1 MAEEKHPYDYIRI
14 DKGFKKQEYL
24 PLRWL
29 APELRE
35 RILGHDHGTELIVN
49 PAESLWSLGITLWEV
64 ATLARHQP
72 FSQVADQ
79 CFQTTTAF
87 IGMDLLGPI
96 ELQVHYLQV
105 HSVVEFYKWNTH
117 VC

>member
-35 RILGHDHGTELIVN
+35 RILCHDHGSELIVN

-79 CFQTTTAF
+79 CFQTMTAF

-96 ELQVHYLQV
+96 ELQVHYLKV
-105 HSVVEFYKWNTH
+105 NSVVETLEFNFID
-117 VC
+117 